1 MTRKKPD
8 APVTPIRPQA
18 PVTAA
23 ELRTARDAL
32 ARTEVTAL
40 EVLGR
45 VLGEGPPQPPGIS
58 AWSSTFALDD
68 ERGGLAR
75 DLLTHLE
82 PALTRH
88 ARGA

>member
-1 MTRKKPD
+1 MTRKKTD
-8 APVTPIRPQA
+8 TPVTPLRPQA

-23 ELRTARDAL
+23 ELRTALTPL
-32 ARTEVTAL
+32 AHAEVIAL
-40 EVLGR
+40 ETLSR
-45 VLGEGPPQPPGIS
+45 VLGECPPQPPGIS